1 MSQHSEAMFLR
12 EKRNK
17 SGSVSVQIIQ
27 KQRGKYKV
35 LQTIGSG
42 RTDQELTKLNFLG
55 KQEIEC
61 LSKQPELYVCEND
74 LQIEQV
80 FSNLSNASIRI
91 VGSELIF
98 GNLYDKIGF
107 GSIQQELFRHLVNA
121 RIAYPYEQVK
131 NG

>member
-1 MSQHSEAMFLR
+1 MFLR

-27 KQRGKYKV
+27 KLRGKYKV

-42 RTDQELTKLNFLG
+42 RSEQEISKLNSLG
-55 KQEIEC
+55 KQEIDR
-61 LSKQPELYVCEND
+61 LSKQPELFVLESD

-91 VGSELIF
+91 VGPELIL
-98 GNLYDKIGF
+98 GKL
-107 GSIQQELFRHLVNA
+107 LF
-121 RIAYPYEQVK
+121 
-131 NG
+131 